1 MVDFGDLRLFIRPEP
16 VPLSL
21 VVFGTTPV
29 ADESSALARMAAP
42 DVDPNQEVVVEAS
55 ASSQAPGV
63 VPLAVTPDVTQ
74 PERWHAHV
82 SLPQP
87 GFLLQ
92 REAWYPGWR
101 ARVDRTDVPLER
113 ADSLFR
119 GVPLSAGEH
128 DVEIYFDSPSFKR
141 GALLSIAGIV
151 VIIVLLAWSRIIRT
165 RVQA

>member
-1 MVDFGDLRLFIRPEP
+1 
-16 VPLSL
+16 
-21 VVFGTTPV
+21 
-29 ADESSALARMAAP
+29 
-42 DVDPNQEVVVEAS
+42 
-55 ASSQAPGV
+55 
-63 VPLAVTPDVTQ
+63 
-74 PERWHAHV
+74 
-82 SLPQP
+82 
-87 GFLLQ
+87 LQ

-101 ARVDRTDVPLER
+101 ARVDSTDVPLER